1 MAEPDTITSPSNPRV
16 RAAAAL
22 RDAADRRA
30 SGLTLVDGLREIGRA
45 LDGGHPIEE
54 VFCDERVSC
63 DATAEIP
70 AGTAAALLAAA
81 RTRGARVTRLSPR
94 AFARIAFGDRHEGLV
109 AVVRFA
115 GRPLTEG
122 GFASPCGTEAGGS
135 APGRPGGPLD
145 RVARHPAT
153 PKEHPT
159 PVGPFMIVE
168 GIEKPGNLGAILRT
182 ADASGLAGVIATG
195 GGTDPANPAVIRASL
210 GTVFVVPLAVATTDE
225 AIDWCGR
232 AGLPVVAAMPRASRR
247 WHEADLARPAVI
259 LLGSEAHGLSPAW
272 ERAAASDRLRLEAV
286 ALPMLGKA
294 DSLNVSATAAV
305 LAYEALR
312 QRSIRSASIA
322 DAGLSA

>member
-1 MAEPDTITSPSNPRV
+1 MPEPDTITSPSNPRV

-22 RDAADRRA
+22 RNAAERRA

-45 LDGGHPIEE
+45 LEGGHRIEE
-54 VFCDERVSC
+54 VFCADQIGR
-63 DATAEIP
+63 DGPAESP
-70 AGTAAALLAAA
+70 CAAASLLAAA
-81 RTRGARVTRLSPR
+81 RDRGARVTRLSPR
-94 AFARIAFGDRHEGLV
+94 AFTRIAFGDRHEGLV

-115 GRPLTEG
+115 GRPLAED
-122 GFASPCGTEAGGS
+122 GFVPSVRPEAATAASARPIPPDAGS
-135 APGRPGGPLD
+135 MPDGP
-145 RVARHPAT
+145 V
-153 PKEHPT
+153 
-159 PVGPFMIVE
+159 MIVE

-182 ADASGLAGVIATG
+182 ADAAGLSGVIATG

-232 AGLPVVAAMPRASRR
+232 AGLPVFAAMPGASGR

-272 ERAAASDRLRLEAV
+272 EQAAATGRLRLEPV

-312 QRSIRSASIA
+312 QRSLRTAVIA
-322 DAGLSA
+322 AAHRRA